1 MTHRYLIVSALAD
14 GISLLMDPL
23 HSDDTIA
30 TVEGLRKLGTKISN
44 TGDWEIEGGKLSPPG
59 SIINCNE
66 SGTTIRLLIG
76 LTSLLDTSCTLTG
89 ALSLLRRPNKPL
101 LEALEQ
107 LGVQTESNAGY
118 PPITIT
124 GKIKGGRA
132 DIPGNI
138 SSQFISSILLAAP
151 YSESPVELNITTPL
165 ESKPYVQMTLDTM
178 KKSGIKV
185 QHSENLEYFKIPNEK
200 YIPQKTRIEG
210 DWSSATYMLAAGALA
225 GKVQVDNLDLSTSQ
239 ADIEIISIMNEMGA
253 NIKIKENQVTV
264 EKTKLNA
271 INVDL
276 SDYPDLFPMLAC
288 LCSVAE
294 GTSKLTGLTR
304 LKIKESDRMVAI
316 IEGLN
321 LMGIEISGDH
331 DSVRIT
337 GGLPHGAVIDTH
349 NDHRIAMS
357 FAILSHA
364 ADGETTIINPEC
376 VSKSYPDFW
385 ETLIQIGAKVR

>member
-1 MTHRYLIVSALAD
+1 
-14 GISLLMDPL
+14 MDPL
-23 HSDDTIA
+23 HCDDTIA
-30 TVEGLRKLGTKISN
+30 TVDGLRKLGINISN
-44 TGDWEIEGGKLSPPG
+44 TEDWEIEGGKLSPPS

-89 ALSLLRRPNKPL
+89 TPSLLRRPNKQL
-101 LEALEQ
+101 LDALEQ
-107 LGVQTESNAGY
+107 LGAQTKSNAGY

-132 DIPGNI
+132 DISGNI

-151 YSESPVELNITTPL
+151 YSESPVELNVTTPL
-165 ESKPYVQMTLDTM
+165 ESKSYVQMTLDTM

-185 QHSENLEYFKIPNEK
+185 KHSENLEYFKIPNEK

-225 GKVQVDNLDLSTSQ
+225 GKVQVDNLDLSSSQ
-239 ADIEIISIMNEMGA
+239 ADTEIISIMNEMGA
-253 NIKIKENQVTV
+253 NIKIKENRVAV
-264 EKTKLNA
+264 KKSKLNA
-271 INVDL
+271 INVDM
-276 SDYPDLFPMLAC
+276 SDFPDLFPMVAC

-304 LKIKESDRMVAI
+304 LKIKESDRMAAT
-316 IEGLN
+316 IEGLKK
-321 LMGIEISGDH
+321 MGIEVSGDH
-331 DSVRIT
+331 DSVKIT
-337 GGLPHGAVIDTH
+337 GGLPHGAVINTH

-357 FAILSHA
+357 FAILSHTA
-364 ADGETTIINPEC
+364 EGESTIMNPEC

-385 ETLIQIGAKVR
+385 ETLTQIGAKIR